1 MVSKA
6 SEDLPD
12 PESPVMTV
20 RAFRGISTVMFLRL
34 CSRAPRT
41 TNDSLDIDSE
51 PTRVLASRSTLPNL
65 LLKPSPFPT
74 LALPHGSGRA
84 GRADH
89 PRHRGGRSP
98 AGDGPGGGTARGLR
112 HARAGRGV
120 DLPLGGRADGG
131 GRGARGTE
139 DRCVEVGRARRG
151 RARAAPLRRAGA
163 VGIAGRARAG
173 PLPCVA
179 HERGGR
185 VIRKREPRWQS
196 AADRA
201 RVAAELLEE
210 AESLSENSTIAT
222 PAEVARASLPPP
234 IRAQL
239 PDAAPPTAPE
249 GGAGGAGG
257 AVGGRRGGGGG
268 GAAGGGRV
276 ALRKQPDR
284 AASGGG
290 ARQPAPPDPRPAAG
304 CRAAPRAGGG
314 GGGGGGG
321 ARGHGRPG
329 DGGARPRR

>member
-1 MVSKA
+1 
-6 SEDLPD
+6 
-12 PESPVMTV
+12 MTV

-65 LLKPSPFPT
+65 LLNPRRFPT

-98 AGDGPGGGTARGLR
+98 AGDGARGRAARGLW
-112 HARAGRGV
+112 HAAAPSAV
-120 DLPLGGRADGG
+120 DLPLGGGADGG

-151 RARAAPLRRAGA
+151 RARAAPLRGAGA
-163 VGIAGRARAG
+163 AGVAGRARAG

-239 PDAAPPTAPE
+239 PDAAPPTAPA
-249 GGAGGAGG
+249 GGAGGAGRG
-257 AVGGRRGGGGG
+257 CGGG
-268 GAAGGGRV
+268 V
-276 ALRKQPDR
+276 
-284 AASGGG
+284 
-290 ARQPAPPDPRPAAG
+290 PAAG
-304 CRAAPRAGGG
+304 PSGSGRARRRPCRTAGGG
-314 GGGGGGG
+314 GRGG
-321 ARGHGRPG
+321 ARGGGRGGGAPG
-329 DGGARPRR
+329 GGARPRRRAGRPLRAPDEARARRDRSLEEW